1 MVSRSVISIYP
12 FMCLLLRCLTL
23 QATRWQSLCMCSLR
37 VCFTE
42 WTKTTVF
49 TCLLNG
55 SHSLL
60 VSFSCWLVSQ
70 SSISNQ
76 ESAIIV
82 TLHTF
87 FFHGNSIGF
96 MINLAARKKTAQCK
110 FALRCIFSERCSLLS
125 SKYTSYC
132 LRRNN
137 QSILVSKQKEW
148 RYEVLFQVCRYR
160 AACFVHSDDKST
172 HQ

>member
-1 MVSRSVISIYP
+1 MVSGSVISLYS
-12 FMCLLLRCLTL
+12 FMWPLRCITL

-42 WTKTTVF
+42 IAKTTVF
-49 TCLLNG
+49 TCLSNG

-60 VSFSCWLVSQ
+60 VSFACWLVSQ
-70 SSISNQ
+70 SSIFNR

-87 FFHGNSIGF
+87 FFHVNSIGF
-96 MINLAARKKTAQCK
+96 MINLTARKETARRK
-110 FALRCIFSERCSLLS
+110 FALRCIFSERCSLLW
-125 SKYTSYC
+125 SKYTGYG

-148 RYEVLFQVCRYR
+148 RYEVLFQVCRYG
-160 AACFVHSDDKST
+160 AACFVHSDDKSK